1 MDIITQWST
10 HTRLVKTLY
19 GDPSSLSDQ
28 RLKENL
34 LEVTPEQC
42 LNTLR
47 HIKPQTYDRNDLG
60 ERRLG
65 LIADECEE
73 ALEKAGIEVDNVIGQ
88 RHWQVDGESDV
99 YKTLQY
105 ERLVPLL
112 IGAVNSLSARVQD
125 LESAPKK
132 KRNGAA
138 ASKPV

>member
-1 MDIITQWST
+1 MVNPYTPSQNII
-10 HTRLVKTLY
+10 
-19 GDPSSLSDQ
+19 GDPSSLSDA
-28 RLKENL
+28 RLKTNL
-34 LEVTPEQC
+34 TEVTSEQC

-60 ERRLG
+60 NERRLG
-65 LIADECEE
+65 LIADEIQE
-73 ALEKAGIEVDNVIGQ
+73 AFETAGIEVNNVIGQ

>member
-1 MDIITQWST
+1 MVNPYTPSQNIIW
-10 HTRLVKTLY
+10 
-19 GDPSSLSDQ
+19 DPSSLSDA
-28 RLKENL
+28 RLKTNL
-34 LEVTPEQC
+34 TEVTSEQC

-47 HIKPQTYDRNDLG
+47 NIKPQTYDRGDLG
-60 ERRLG
+60 NERRLG
-65 LIADECEE
+65 LIADEIEE